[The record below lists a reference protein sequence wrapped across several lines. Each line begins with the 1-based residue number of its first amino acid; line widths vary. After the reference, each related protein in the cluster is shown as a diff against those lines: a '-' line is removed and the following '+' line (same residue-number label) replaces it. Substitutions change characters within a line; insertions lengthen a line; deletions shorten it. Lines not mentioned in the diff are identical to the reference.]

1 MNRYECPHCGS
12 TDIENKD
19 DVYICNDCQKWCCA
33 EDIILDSYEP
43 IEGLDF

>member
-1 MNRYECPHCGS
+1 MNYECPHCGS

-19 DVYICNDCQKWCCA
+19 DVYICKDCQKWCYGA
-33 EDIILDSYEP
+33 DVIIDDYEP